1 VNCFYI
7 FYQGD
12 NVYNFIEN
20 IMFIIILFFLFTD
33 CFLAITRIYNNSF
46 MYISKFYSMDIID
59 IFIIKLIHFQKFET
73 MIINK
78 NIKLKSLK
86 IL

>member
-1 VNCFYI
+1 
-7 FYQGD
+7 
-12 NVYNFIEN
+12 
-20 IMFIIILFFLFTD
+20 
-33 CFLAITRIYNNSF
+33 
-46 MYISKFYSMDIID
+46 MDIID